1 MIQTPLGIIEIIKDG
16 KVIAFTTSNSY
27 TDSTETNTDGKNTD
41 CSIRKMR
48 NEPMLRIELTIC
60 NFG

>member
-16 KVIAFTTSNSY
+16 
-27 TDSTETNTDGKNTD
+27 ENTD